1 MRDTASSA
9 FALPLRLEQ
18 HDALNADIQ
27 RTALAA
33 GKVVTGAQLRAGRA
47 LLGWSSQTLATAA
60 RVHINTIGRWEAAR
74 TLPAFLLREPYGVRR
89 MREAMESAGVKF
101 FIRPSPGV
109 RLCKGPS
116 FVMPPARR
124 LRPLH
129 GVPRFLQLSC
139 DRRPKTPVHRTNGP
153 ARLCGARTRVGRTCR
168 RRPMPNGDAAC
179 TAVPRQDQGRRQ
191 DGHDCQSCRNDAGP
205 SGAAIKTK
213 RT

>member
-1 MRDTASSA
+1 MPTKPTVTEPHLQPA
-9 FALPLRLEQ
+9 
-18 HDALNADIQ
+18 
-27 RTALAA
+27 
-33 GKVVTGAQLRAGRA
+33 KVVTGAQLRAGRA

-129 GVPRFLQLSC
+129 GVSRFLQLSC
-139 DRRPKTPVHRTNGP
+139 DRPPKTPVHRTNGP
-153 ARLCGARTRVGRTCR
+153 ARLCGARTRVGGRCR
-168 RRPMPNGDAAC
+168 RRSMRNGRCRLHGGCSTGPKTAAGR
-179 TAVPRQDQGRRQ
+179 ARLSELQKRRWAEWRSHQDKG
-191 DGHDCQSCRNDAGP
+191 DL
-205 SGAAIKTK
+205 K
-213 RT
+213 

>member
-1 MRDTASSA
+1 MPSTPTSNAPHL
-9 FALPLRLEQ
+9 LP
-18 HDALNADIQ
+18 A
-27 RTALAA
+27 
-33 GKVVTGAQLRAGRA
+33 KVVTGAQLRAGRA

-139 DRRPKTPVHRTNGP
+139 DRRPKTPVPTNEWPGAFVRRAH
-153 ARLCGARTRVGRTCR
+153 ARLGEHVGAGRCQMARCRLHGGCLDRTKDGGRT
-168 RRPMPNGDAAC
+168 
-179 TAVPRQDQGRRQ
+179 
-191 DGHDCQSCRNDAGP
+191 
-205 SGAAIKTK
+205 GATV
-213 RT
+213 

>member
-1 MRDTASSA
+1 MPSTPTSNAPHL
-9 FALPLRLEQ
+9 LPAR
-18 HDALNADIQ
+18 
-27 RTALAA
+27 
-33 GKVVTGAQLRAGRA
+33 VVTGAQLRAGRA

-74 TLPAFLLREPYGVRR
+74 TLPALLLREPYGVRR

-129 GVPRFLQLSC
+129 GVSRFLQLSC
-139 DRRPKTPVHRTNGP
+139 DRLPKTPSQRRNGA
-153 ARLCGARTRVGRTCR
+153 ARLCGARTRVGGRCR
-168 RRPMPNGDAAC
+168 RRSMRNGTMPPAWWLLDRTKDG
-179 TAVPRQDQGRRQ
+179 GRT
-191 DGHDCQSCRNDAGP
+191 
-205 SGAAIKTK
+205 GATV
-213 RT
+213 

>member
-1 MRDTASSA
+1 MPSTPTSNAPHL
-9 FALPLRLEQ
+9 LPAR
-18 HDALNADIQ
+18 
-27 RTALAA
+27 
-33 GKVVTGAQLRAGRA
+33 VVTGAQLRAGRA

-124 LRPLH
+124 HRPLH
-129 GVPRFLQLSC
+129 GVPRFLRLSC
-139 DRRPKTPVHRTNGP
+139 DRRPKTPSPPNEWRGAFVRRAHARRENMSAQADAKRQMPP
-153 ARLCGARTRVGRTCR
+153 ARRCLDRTKDGGRTGTTVR
-168 RRPMPNGDAAC
+168 VAE
-179 TAVPRQDQGRRQ
+179 TTLGRVAQR
-191 DGHDCQSCRNDAGP
+191 
-205 SGAAIKTK
+205 
-213 RT
+213 

>member
-1 MRDTASSA
+1 MPSTPTSNAPHL
-9 FALPLRLEQ
+9 LPAR
-18 HDALNADIQ
+18 
-27 RTALAA
+27 
-33 GKVVTGAQLRAGRA
+33 VVTGAQLRAGRA

-109 RLCKGPS
+109 RLWKGPS

-129 GVPRFLQLSC
+129 GVSRFLQLSC
-139 DRRPKTPVHRTNGP
+139 DRRPKTPSQPTM
-153 ARLCGARTRVGRTCR
+153 ARRVCAARARASARTCR
-168 RRPMPNGDAAC
+168 RRPMPNGKCRLHGGCSTGPRTAA
-179 TAVPRQDQGRRQ
+179 GRARLSELQ
-191 DGHDCQSCRNDAGP
+191 KRRWAEWR
-205 SGAAIKTK
+205 SGRHTPDVKS
-213 RT
+213 